1 MEEFTHIYKILTALK
16 NAMDCPEFKLE
27 QISAE
32 KLKISEERRNSY
44 LRILTEDGY
53 ISGVNIFK
61 DVTGETC
68 VVDNGA
74 AITIKG
80 LEYLNENSLM
90 KKAHNLATGIKDLL
104 PL

>member
-32 KLKISEERRNSY
+32 KLKISEERRINY
-44 LRILTEDGY
+44 LKMLADDGY
-53 ISGVNIFK
+53 ISGVRVFEDI
-61 DVTGETC
+61 TGEMC
-68 VVDNGA
+68 VEDNGA

-80 LEYLNENSLM
+80 LEYLSENSFM
-90 KKAHNLATGIKDLL
+90 KKAHNIAVGIKELL

>member
-16 NAMDCPEFKLE
+16 NGMDCPEFKLE

-32 KLKISEERRNSY
+32 KLKISEERRRNY
-44 LRILTEDGY
+44 LRMLVEDGY
-53 ISGVNIFK
+53 ISGVKVFD

-80 LEYLNENSLM
+80 LEYLSENSLM
-90 KKAHNLATGIKDLL
+90 RKAHNLAKGIREIM
-104 PL
+104 P